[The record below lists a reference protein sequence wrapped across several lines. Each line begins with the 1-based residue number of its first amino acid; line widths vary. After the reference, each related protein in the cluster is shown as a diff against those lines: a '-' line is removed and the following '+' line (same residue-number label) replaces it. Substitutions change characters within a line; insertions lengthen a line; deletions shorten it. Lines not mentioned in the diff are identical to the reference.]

1 MSGSAVSER
10 FRAHARLKVLMTV
23 VLLVA
28 FSVPYFALQ
37 RFPLLAPRVLPLSA
51 LDVLVPFRPEWT
63 LVYQSLYLL
72 MPATAW
78 LADSATSLMR
88 YARGFLALS
97 AAGFLVFLLFPVVGP
112 RPAHDAQGLY
122 ALVVRYDTP
131 LNSFPSLHVALAVYS
146 WLFARRLAAGAS
158 LAAQAQP
165 IRRWGPRVQP
175 IRRWGPRVLVALA
188 AAWTVAIAYSTL
200 ATKQHYAVDLAP
212 AVLLALAAHRWAF
225 GRTEAPQLSMKGA
238 SA

>member
-1 MSGSAVSER
+1 MIGSAVSER
-10 FRAHARLKVLMTV
+10 LRAHARLKVLMTV

-28 FSVPYFALQ
+28 FCVPYFTLQ
-37 RFPLLAPRVLPLSA
+37 RFPLRAPRVLPLSA
-51 LDVLVPFRPEWT
+51 LDVLVPFRPEWIV
-63 LVYQSLYLL
+63 VYQSLYLL

-78 LADSATSLMR
+78 LADSATSLVR

-97 AAGFLVFLLFPVVGP
+97 AAGFVVFLFFPVAGP

-122 ALVVRYDTP
+122 GLVVRYDTP

-158 LAAQAQP
+158 GAAQAL
-165 IRRWGPRVQP
+165 I
-175 IRRWGPRVLVALA
+175 ALA

-212 AVLLALAAHRWAF
+212 GVLLALAAHRWAF
-225 GRTEAPQLSMKGA
+225 GRGETRQLSMKGA
-238 SA
+238 CA

>member
-1 MSGSAVSER
+1 MSASSAQAASNVREAVSER
-10 FRAHARLKVLMTV
+10 LRAHVRLKVVMTV

-28 FSVPYFALQ
+28 FSVPYFTLQ
-37 RFPLLAPRVLPLSA
+37 RFPLRAPRVLPLSA
-51 LDVLVPFRPEWT
+51 LDLLVPFRPEWT
-63 LVYQSLYLL
+63 IVYQSLYLL

-78 LADSATSLMR
+78 LADSATGLMR

-97 AAGFLVFLLFPVVGP
+97 AAGFLVFLFFPVVGP

-158 LAAQAQP
+158 RAAQ
-165 IRRWGPRVQP
+165 
-175 IRRWGPRVLVALA
+175 VLVAVA
-188 AAWTVAIAYSTL
+188 AVWTVAIAYSTL

-212 AVLLALAAHRWAF
+212 GVLLALAAHRWAF
-225 GRTEAPQLSMKGA
+225 ASPEKTRHLSMKGA
-238 SA
+238 RA

>member
-1 MSGSAVSER
+1 M
-10 FRAHARLKVLMTV
+10 
-23 VLLVA
+23 
-28 FSVPYFALQ
+28 
-37 RFPLLAPRVLPLSA
+37 
-51 LDVLVPFRPEWT
+51 LVPFRPEWT

-78 LADSATSLMR
+78 LADSAASLMR

-97 AAGFLVFLLFPVVGP
+97 ARGIPRLPALPGRGP
-112 RPAHDAQGLY
+112 AARARGAGLY

-158 LAAQAQP
+158 PAAQA
-165 IRRWGPRVQP
+165 
-175 IRRWGPRVLVALA
+175 LVVLA

-212 AVLLALAAHRWAF
+212 GVLLALAAHLWAF
-225 GRTEAPQLSMKGA
+225 GRAEARHVSMKGA
-238 SA
+238 CA